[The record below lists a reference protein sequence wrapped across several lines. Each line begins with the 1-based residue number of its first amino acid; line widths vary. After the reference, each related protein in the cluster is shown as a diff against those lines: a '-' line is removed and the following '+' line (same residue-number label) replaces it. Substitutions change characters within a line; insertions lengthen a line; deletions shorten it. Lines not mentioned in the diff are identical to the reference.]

1 MLIRPV
7 QACEIYDLRM
17 AVLIAGTKRTTPQF
31 LGDEEPG
38 ALHLGTFDGD
48 RIVGCASFIPSEW
61 MGEPAWQ
68 LRGMATDPEYIGKG
82 IGSTLLRQAEELLR
96 ERGRAIM
103 WCNARTSAVGF
114 YLKQGWEKVSDE
126 FVIEAVGP
134 HYRMIKRL
142 SQAKIS
148 GSP

>member
-17 AVLIAGTKRTTPQF
+17 AVLIAGTNRTTPQF
-31 LGDEEPG
+31 PGDEEPG

-68 LRGMATDPEYIGKG
+68 LRGMATDPAYLGRG
-82 IGSTLLRQAEELLR
+82 VGSAVLRYAEEILNERGATLL
-96 ERGRAIM
+96 
-103 WCNARTSAVGF
+103 WCNARTSAVDF
-114 YLKQGWEKVSDE
+114 YRKQGWKTVSEE
-126 FVIEAVGP
+126 FEIRDVGP